1 LRWSKTNAFLKAYT
15 YAFGLQNVLDPI
27 LTKNHHC
34 RDIGPELYVGFS
46 YRENRLKGTGGE
58 LMQILRADHM
68 LSRGHNYFGKSSGA
82 FRRWLLMY
90 LLMLT
95 LGLLGDITYCKL
107 ASVPLIWAQIL
118 PELHYIG
125 VIFAAICFGAAFG
138 LTAACAAGI
147 LHIAAV
153 TIACSEPGSQLGHLV
168 MFAGIGLTA
177 GLISKGRA
185 FPSIQTEHVAQN
197 TREPT
202 RASLSELGRMMP
214 EIVQQLLTPIASIE
228 GAGYVLEEAGL
239 SDERRQEFVGVIRKE
254 CQRLELLVQLLDFTQ
269 SRFSAHEETDLSRLI
284 DEIVER
290 SRVNTDSRIV
300 LRNGV
305 ALDLPKL
312 RCEPDLV
319 KYALQVLITKGIRT
333 IPKSGEV
340 KLSANLAHG
349 EIVINVEV
357 RAEPRSSSLDTSVAR
372 DLNGTDMTI
381 VRQIVNRH
389 GGSIRVHPAG
399 GAITASIILPLKL
412 E

>member
-1 LRWSKTNAFLKAYT
+1 M
-15 YAFGLQNVLDPI
+15 
-27 LTKNHHC
+27 
-34 RDIGPELYVGFS
+34 E
-46 YRENRLKGTGGE
+46 
-58 LMQILRADHM
+58 ILRTDHI
-68 LSRGHNYFGKSSGA
+68 LNWGHNHFAKSSGA
-82 FRRWLLMY
+82 FRRWLLLY
-90 LLMLT
+90 ALMLT
-95 LGLLGDITYCKL
+95 LGLLGDIAYCRL
-107 ASVPLIWAQIL
+107 ASLSLIWTQIL

-138 LTAACAAGI
+138 LTAAGAAGI

-153 TIACSEPGSQLGHLV
+153 TMTCSEPGSQLGQVV
-168 MFAGIGLTA
+168 MFAGIGLTT

-185 FPSIQTEHVAQN
+185 FFSIQAGDLVQDA
-197 TREPT
+197 REPT

-214 EIVQQLLTPIASIE
+214 EIMQQLLTPIASIE
-228 GAGYVLEEAGL
+228 GAGYVLEEPGL
-239 SDERRQEFVGVIRKE
+239 SDERRQEFVGIIKKE
-254 CQRLELLVQLLDFTQ
+254 CQRLGLLVELLDFTQ
-269 SRFSAHEETDLSRLI
+269 SRFAADEETDLSRLI

-300 LRNGV
+300 LRSGV

-319 KYALQVLITKGIRT
+319 KYALQVLITKGIRA

-340 KLSANLAHG
+340 KLSANLTHG

-357 RAEPRSSSLDTSVAR
+357 RAEARGLPLNTSVAQ

-381 VRQIVNRH
+381 VQQIVNRH
-389 GGSIRVHPAG
+389 GGSIRVQPASE
-399 GAITASIILPLKL
+399 AITTSIILPLKS

>member
-1 LRWSKTNAFLKAYT
+1 
-15 YAFGLQNVLDPI
+15 
-27 LTKNHHC
+27 
-34 RDIGPELYVGFS
+34 
-46 YRENRLKGTGGE
+46 
-58 LMQILRADHM
+58 
-68 LSRGHNYFGKSSGA
+68 
-82 FRRWLLMY
+82 
-90 LLMLT
+90 
-95 LGLLGDITYCKL
+95 
-107 ASVPLIWAQIL
+107 
-118 PELHYIG
+118 
-125 VIFAAICFGAAFG
+125 
-138 LTAACAAGI
+138 
-147 LHIAAV
+147 
-153 TIACSEPGSQLGHLV
+153 
-168 MFAGIGLTA
+168 
-177 GLISKGRA
+177 
-185 FPSIQTEHVAQN
+185 
-197 TREPT
+197 
-202 RASLSELGRMMP
+202 MMP

-340 KLSANLAHG
+340 RLSANLAHG

>member
-1 LRWSKTNAFLKAYT
+1 
-15 YAFGLQNVLDPI
+15 
-27 LTKNHHC
+27 
-34 RDIGPELYVGFS
+34 
-46 YRENRLKGTGGE
+46 
-58 LMQILRADHM
+58 
-68 LSRGHNYFGKSSGA
+68 
-82 FRRWLLMY
+82 
-90 LLMLT
+90 
-95 LGLLGDITYCKL
+95 
-107 ASVPLIWAQIL
+107 
-118 PELHYIG
+118 
-125 VIFAAICFGAAFG
+125 
-138 LTAACAAGI
+138 
-147 LHIAAV
+147 
-153 TIACSEPGSQLGHLV
+153 

-185 FPSIQTEHVAQN
+185 FPSVQTEHLAQN

-202 RASLSELGRMMP
+202 RVALSELGRMMP
-214 EIVQQLLTPIASIE
+214 EIMQQLLTPIASIA

-239 SDERRQEFVGVIRKE
+239 SDERRQEFVGIIRKE
-254 CQRLELLVQLLDFTQ
+254 CQRLELLVELLDFTQ
-269 SRFSAHEETDLSRLI
+269 TRSSAYEETDLSRLI

-319 KYALQVLITKGIRT
+319 KYALQILISKGIRT

-340 KLSANLAHG
+340 KLSANSAHG

-357 RAEPRSSSLDTSVAR
+357 RAEARGLPLNTSIAN

-381 VRQIVNRH
+381 VQQIVNRH
-389 GGSIRVHPAG
+389 GGSIRVQPAG
-399 GAITASIILPLKL
+399 EAIKTSIILPLKS

>member
-1 LRWSKTNAFLKAYT
+1 
-15 YAFGLQNVLDPI
+15 
-27 LTKNHHC
+27 
-34 RDIGPELYVGFS
+34 
-46 YRENRLKGTGGE
+46 
-58 LMQILRADHM
+58 MQILRADHIFNW
-68 LSRGHNYFGKSSGA
+68 GHNHFGKSSGA
-82 FRRWLLMY
+82 FRRWLLLY
-90 LLMLT
+90 ALMLT
-95 LGLLGDITYCKL
+95 LGLLGDITYCRL
-107 ASVPLIWAQIL
+107 ASLSLIWTQIL

-153 TIACSEPGSQLGHLV
+153 TMACGEPGSQLGHLV
-168 MFAGIGLTA
+168 MFAGIGLTT
-177 GLISKGRA
+177 GLISKGRT
-185 FPSIQTEHVAQN
+185 FLSVQPEHLAQN
-197 TREPT
+197 AREPT
-202 RASLSELGRMMP
+202 RVALSELGRMMP
-214 EIVQQLLTPIASIE
+214 EIMQQLLTPIASIA
-228 GAGYVLEEAGL
+228 GAGYVLEEDGL
-239 SDERRQEFVGVIRKE
+239 SDERRQEFVSIIRKE
-254 CQRLELLVQLLDFTQ
+254 CQRLELLVELLDFTQ
-269 SRFSAHEETDLSRLI
+269 TRSSSYEETDLSRLI

-319 KYALQVLITKGIRT
+319 KYALQILISKGIRT

-340 KLSANLAHG
+340 KLSANSAHG

-357 RAEPRSSSLDTSVAR
+357 RAEARGLPLNTSIAN

-381 VRQIVNRH
+381 VQQIVNRH
-389 GGSIRVHPAG
+389 GGSIRVQPAG
-399 GAITASIILPLKL
+399 EAIKTSIILPLKS